1 MTDDIWSK
9 RSIANKLL
17 DDYQKWYGQGRN
29 TGMMIAL
36 IGLRR
41 DILLGDEVKL
51 NYLIA
56 ALTDRNEKALMQ
68 KLSENNG

>member
-1 MTDDIWSK
+1 MTADLWAK

-17 DDYQKWYGQGRN
+17 DDYQEWYGPRPN
-29 TGMMIAL
+29 TDMMIVS

-41 DILLGDEVKL
+41 DILSGDEIKL

-68 KLSENNG
+68 KLSENND